1 MRLHCLPYF
10 LFVACFLFLFTYLF
24 ARRTFITD
32 KKLNF
37 FFIGNF
43 EKFIHYNPG
52 VLWQAQ
58 ALQRKM
64 MEANLG
70 VSYWERKMEQFRLIR
85 ADLGIKLI

>member
-1 MRLHCLPYF
+1 MRQIDCLTNHRSPLDIF
-10 LFVACFLFLFTYLF
+10 HA
-24 ARRTFITD
+24 D

-43 EKFIHYNPG
+43 EKFIHQNPG
-52 VLWQAQ
+52 VLWCAQ
-58 ALQRKM
+58 ALQRKF

-85 ADLGIKLI
+85 ADLGIKLV